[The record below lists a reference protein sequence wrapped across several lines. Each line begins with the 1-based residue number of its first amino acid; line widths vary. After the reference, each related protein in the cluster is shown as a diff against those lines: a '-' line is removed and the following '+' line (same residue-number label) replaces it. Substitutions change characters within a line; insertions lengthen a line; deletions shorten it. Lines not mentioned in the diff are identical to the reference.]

1 MEVLD
6 LFENQD
12 NLPQD
17 VREIIKRYANQ
28 FASDGD
34 SYELCRKFEAEL
46 KPYGYCF
53 EWGLDAVPQYL
64 RQITYTHQDVTRMLL
79 SVLTFANANANK
91 LHGTKTIKGKT
102 YGEQVRHIIDM
113 YNESKDNTIDGG
125 LDDGNWSLLRLTPKL
140 SE

>member
-1 MEVLD
+1 MEDLD

-46 KPYGYCF
+46 KPYGYRF
-53 EWGLDAVPQYL
+53 DWGLDAVPFNLQ
-64 RQITYTHQDVTRMLL
+64 QITYTHQDVTRMLL

-91 LHGTKTIKGKT
+91 LHGTKTIKGET

-113 YNESKDNTIDGG
+113 YNESKANTIEGG
-125 LDDGNWSLLRLTPKL
+125 LDDGNWSILRLTPKL